1 MRLLNA
7 MQRQLQRRRDD
18 NNDNNNSNL
27 DPAVP
32 PPPDAD
38 ADVAD
43 SVPNVDDLFGDNR
56 QTITLVQQCG
66 HRMHVDCFHKFYTS
80 FALQMA
86 RSHQR
91 HVLGL
96 DGAKSEFVCPLCKR
110 VANAL
115 LPSSVDSTLLQT
127 SDDRSVDTWLAS
139 IDALLA
145 PQPPSDA
152 PSPRLSSMMSA
163 FVTRVRA
170 VDRDVIVSTSERLAM
185 LNVVRAIV
193 DTVRQCELRY
203 RSVAL
208 ARDSAAVLNV
218 GHLFDFVAQERRWV
232 ESVQRL
238 VAALLS
244 SLGRDAARVHF
255 ALFWRQLHAS
265 GDGGDDGTAVTV
277 RRIDPFGAFGSL
289 LLLHACST
297 TPLGAGRAVQ
307 RAALLACLEYV
318 YHATADA
325 LSDGAEAQLLVLLR
339 QAALFELA
347 CGGNVRVP
355 SNDAPLDA
363 LASFVRHFGMDGT
376 AATDAVG
383 ATLHKRRRVS
393 SASPLRL
400 HEAELDLAR
409 RHFRFGTAFPRVY
422 QTPWFFVR
430 LTQTAACM
438 HCHDKPMA
446 SPLLCLVC
454 GGAFCGKDNYR
465 HLVEHALTH
474 NGIFLCLAV
483 KDTRVYLSKP
493 PLWHLVGTFYFDDH
507 GEVDGGMRRGRPLI
521 FHQEHMV
528 AMLDMWL
535 AHDAHSNAT
544 ARL

>member
-1 MRLLNA
+1 
-7 MQRQLQRRRDD
+7 
-18 NNDNNNSNL
+18 
-27 DPAVP
+27 VP

-38 ADVAD
+38 ADAAN
-43 SVPNVDDLFGDNR
+43 SPPNVDDLFGDNR

-115 LPSSVDSTLLQT
+115 VPSSVDSSLLQT

-152 PSPRLSSMMSA
+152 PSPQLSPMMSA

-170 VDRDVIVSTSERLAM
+170 VDHGVIVSTSERLAM
-185 LNVVRAIV
+185 LNFVRAIV

-203 RSVAL
+203 RSVAI
-208 ARDSAAVLNV
+208 ACDSAVVLNV

-244 SLGRDAARVHF
+244 SLGCDDARVHF
-255 ALFWRQLHAS
+255 ALFWRQLHPS
-265 GDGGDDGTAVTV
+265 GDDGTAATV

-297 TPLGAGRAVQ
+297 ASAGVGRAVQ

-318 YHATADA
+318 YHATVDA
-325 LSDGAEAQLLVLLR
+325 QSDGSEEQQLVLLR

-347 CGGNVRVP
+347 CGGEVRVP
-355 SNDAPLDA
+355 ANDAPQDA
-363 LASFVRHFGMDGT
+363 LASFVRHFGMDAA

-383 ATLHKRRRVS
+383 ATLHKRRRVA

-409 RHFRFGTAFPRVY
+409 RRFRFGVAFPRVY
-422 QTPWFFVR
+422 QTPSFFVHIT
-430 LTQTAACM
+430 LTAACM
-438 HCHDKPMA
+438 HCDDKPMT
-446 SPLLCLVC
+446 SPLLCSAVRRRVLRQGQLRAPGRARADC
-454 GGAFCGKDNYR
+454 TTASFM
-465 HLVEHALTH
+465 
-474 NGIFLCLAV
+474 CLAV
-483 KDTRVYLSKP
+483 KDSRVYLAKP
-493 PLWHLVGTFYFDDH
+493 PLWQLLGTFYLDDH
-507 GEVDGGMRRGRPLI
+507 GEVDGGLRRGRPLY
-521 FHQEHMV
+521 FHKEHML
-528 AMLDMWL
+528 ALLDMWL
-535 AHDAHSNAT
+535 AHDAHSHAT